1 MELPGQFLE
10 QIVSNS
16 RPKIDEHML
25 VVVDKSTL
33 EEYLSQSLQ
42 TDDK

>member
-10 QIVSNS
+10 QIAYKS

-25 VVVDKSTL
+25 VVMDKSTL
-33 EEYLSQSLQ
+33 EDYSFQSLQ
-42 TDDK
+42 IMDK